1 MSFEVAN
8 DISEFTVITKTNLA
22 PRKDV
27 ETSVTTKLKLFWGQW
42 ILVCDTS

>member
-1 MSFEVAN
+1 MCFEAAN
-8 DISEFTVITKTNLA
+8 DISGFTVITKTSLA

-27 ETSVTTKLKLFWGQW
+27 ESSVTTKLKLFWGQW